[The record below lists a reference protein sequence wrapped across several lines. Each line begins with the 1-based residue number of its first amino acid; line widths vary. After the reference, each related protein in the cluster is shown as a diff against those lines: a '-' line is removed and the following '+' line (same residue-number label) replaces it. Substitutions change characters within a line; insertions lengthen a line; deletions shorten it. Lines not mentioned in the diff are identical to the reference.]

1 MDFKDFC
8 QEAKRLKLALNSKDI
23 EEVIP
28 PRLDNEALFHLP
40 FISMV
45 ILLMSKD
52 SIKPK
57 VTDLGQLVGD
67 SFERT
72 FLAYKSSSQHLSWS
86 ANLRIRTVK
95 ALSFLEMSGLII
107 VNNRKG
113 KVVATDLGKK
123 VINNAIDARSD
134 LSHNLLIMQRNY
146 RNICKEKQM
155 ELAI

>member
-1 MDFKDFC
+1 MDFISFVS
-8 QEAKRLKLALNSKDI
+8 EAKKLNLKLNIDDI
-23 EEVIP
+23 KEVIP

-52 SIKPK
+52 SRKPK

-67 SFERT
+67 ALERSFN
-72 FLAYKSSSQHLSWS
+72 AYKSSSQHLSWS

-95 ALSFLEMSGLII
+95 ALSFLEISKLVE

-113 KVVATDLGKK
+113 KLVATDLGKL
-123 VINNAIDARSD
+123 VIRNALQMESD
-134 LSHNLLIMQRNY
+134 LSYNLLIIQRNY
-146 RNICKEKQM
+146 RSICLEKKM
-155 ELAI
+155 DFEL

>member
-1 MDFKDFC
+1 MDFRNFC
-8 QEAKRLKLALNSKDI
+8 KEAKRLNLALSSDDI
-23 EEVIP
+23 DEVIP

-52 SIKPK
+52 ARKPK
-57 VTDLGQLVGD
+57 VSDLGQLVGD

-95 ALSFLEMSGLII
+95 ALSFLELSKL
-107 VNNRKG
+107 VNVDNRKG
-113 KVVATDLGKK
+113 KVVATELGKK
-123 VINNAIDARSD
+123 VVNDAIDASSD
-134 LSHNLLIMQRNY
+134 LSYNLLIMQRNY

-155 ELAI
+155 ELEL